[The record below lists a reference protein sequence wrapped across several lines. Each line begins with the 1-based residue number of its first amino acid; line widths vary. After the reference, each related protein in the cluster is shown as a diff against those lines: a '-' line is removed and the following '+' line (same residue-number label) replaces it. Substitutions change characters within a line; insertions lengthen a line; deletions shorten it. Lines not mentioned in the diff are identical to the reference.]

1 MESAPINVAIVP
13 HTHWDREWYL
23 PFQRY
28 RLKLV
33 RLLDS
38 FLSLL
43 EADPSYTHFT
53 LDGQT
58 AVIDDYLAMRPSAAV
73 HIRDLVASGRM
84 SIGPWAVLMD
94 EYMVSAETIVR
105 NLQAG
110 LVRSAEFGG
119 AMDVAYLPDMFGHI
133 AQMPQLLRLAEF
145 DDTVLWRGVPSQVT
159 QTGFDWI
166 SPDGSAVRAEFLF
179 GSYSNGR
186 DLADDPALLVQRAE
200 SYIAELGDAWLG
212 SDLLLM
218 NGTDHQVPQPW
229 LGEIVQ
235 EANRLQ
241 DRFQFRITSLAEYLS
256 TQPRD
261 NLIQVRGELRSGAQ
275 SNVLMGVASNRV
287 DVHQATAVAERRL
300 ERIAEPL
307 WSALLPAPWPRA
319 ELDEAWRFLIL
330 NAAHDSS
337 CACSDDEV
345 VDEVMVRY
353 RSARQ
358 IADGLVEQ
366 GLELL
371 SLAVDAQRGD
381 HIVVN
386 TTPRSRSEV
395 VEVIAPGEGPATAV
409 GYDGQVLESASEQH
423 PARQT
428 FSAVVE
434 GTKIGWVL
442 EMLRGTEFAGRPV
455 ASWRIA
461 RTSGLVAG
469 ANSSDPVSSAEATE
483 QLGLDAGHTPPEA
496 FHAGDEADIAIV
508 VAAPGSTAV
517 DTAPLRDALALLA
530 ENGVRMKVSSFDPP
544 FRTVKVC
551 VPDVPGFGWTTVRID
566 PDGCSRDQIQN
577 GASESDAAP
586 TSAAPTSATQ
596 NPDTPAEGEAGSCP
610 SVSTG
615 VALSNEYATVTID
628 PATGD
633 FSLTQDGLYCE
644 GLGRIVEGGDGGD
657 TYNYSPPA
665 QDLVIVEPAAVNVGL
680 LHDDG
685 LTQSVDVIRQ
695 YDWPAAVLGD
705 ERRAWGRDATTIRQT
720 VTTRLELRR
729 GEPFLRV
736 STTIDHRS
744 SDHRI
749 RTHFPLPGTAA
760 GSQAECAFTVVERG
774 LSAEGGLQ
782 EVGLPTFVSRRFVDV
797 QTEGGSLLVIH
808 DGLYEYEITDNGREL
823 ALTLLRATGW
833 LARRE
838 PDFRPNPAGPQI
850 PVVGAQ
856 MSGVHT
862 LRYALALHHEDW
874 ETADAYALADR
885 FLVPVQTV
893 AAQPVTRM
901 LANHGQNLSVD
912 GGCVSAVTRES
923 GALVVRLFNPS
934 SRPVTA
940 RLDWRGTPLS
950 GWVVNLRGR
959 PLHPFEAAV
968 DLRPQQVLTLQ
979 AEAAF

>member
-395 VEVIAPGEGPATAV
+395 VEVIAPGEGTATAV
-409 GYDGQVLESASEQH
+409 GYDGQVLTSASEQH

-461 RTSGLVAG
+461 RTSGLSAGVSSPDPGSSAG
-469 ANSSDPVSSAEATE
+469 ATE
-483 QLGLDAGHTPPEA
+483 ELGLDAGHTSPEA
-496 FHAGDEADIAIV
+496 FHAGDEADVAIV
-508 VAAPGSTAV
+508 VAAPGSAAV
-517 DTAPLRDALALLA
+517 DTAPLRDALAILA
-530 ENGVRMKVSSFDPP
+530 GNGVRMKVSSFDPP
-544 FRTVKVC
+544 FRTVKVW
-551 VPDVPGFGWTTVRID
+551 VPDVPGFGWTTVRIATE
-566 PDGCSRDQIQN
+566 GRSRDQLGDGHGQ
-577 GASESDAAP
+577 SDAGQSPGAL
-586 TSAAPTSATQ
+586 T
-596 NPDTPAEGEAGSCP
+596 EGGAGSSRP
-610 SVSTG
+610 GGT
-615 VALSNEYATVTID
+615 AITLSNEFATVTVD

-633 FSLTQDGLYCE
+633 FSLAQDALRCD

-657 TYNYSPPA
+657 TYNYSPPS
-665 QDLVIVEPAAVNVGL
+665 QDRIIDVPATVTVGRL
-680 LHDDG
+680 NDDG
-685 LTQSVDVIRQ
+685 LAQHVEVIRE
-695 YDWPAAVLGD
+695 YDW
-705 ERRAWGRDATTIRQT
+705 RAWGRDSTTIRQA

-736 STTIDHRS
+736 STTIDNRS
-744 SDHRI
+744 ADHRI
-749 RTHFPLPGTAA
+749 RTHFPLPGTAT

-797 QTEGGSLLVIH
+797 QTEGGSLLVVH
-808 DGLYEYEITDNGREL
+808 DGLYEYEITENGREL

-856 MSGVHT
+856 MTGVHT
-862 LRYALALHHEDW
+862 LRYALALHLGDW
-874 ETADAYALADR
+874 ESADAYALADR
-885 FLVPVQTV
+885 FLVPLQTV
-893 AAQPVTRM
+893 VAQPVSHSLT
-901 LANHGQNLSVD
+901 NHGQNLRVD
-912 GGCVSAVTRES
+912 GGCVSAITRES
-923 GALVVRLFNPS
+923 GALVLRLFNPTGH
-934 SRPVTA
+934 PVTT
-940 RLDWRGTPLS
+940 RLDWRDAPLS
-950 GWVVNLRGR
+950 GWTINLRGR
-959 PLHPFEAAV
+959 PLQPFDGAV
-968 DLRPQQVLTLQ
+968 DLGPHQVLTVR
-979 AEAAF
+979 AEAPF